1 VATSTSPAAASP
13 AIRPADLPRGTL
25 PALFFEAADEWDK
38 PDALLA
44 RRGGEWQPVSH
55 RELLGTVRRV
65 TSGLRRLGTGR
76 GDRVVLLSENRVEWA
91 FADWGILC
99 AGALT
104 VPVYATL
111 PASQIGYIL
120 GHAQA
125 TVGFVSTAG
134 QLAKVLEVRAEAPDL
149 RTIVVFDDVAEA
161 GEGVI
166 TLRRLLELGGEQDPG
181 ENRFRQDALEAG
193 PDDVAT
199 IIYTSGTTGTPKGVM
214 LTHDNLFSNVHAALR
229 AFVIGPA
236 DINLSFLPLSH
247 VFQRMVDYAMLW
259 RGCTI
264 AYVPAIDEVGAAFRE
279 VRPTIAA
286 AAPRIYEK
294 LYARILS
301 AKGARRRIV
310 LWARSVALRWSERK
324 LDGRPLSPGLRLS
337 HGLADRLVFS
347 KIRASLGG
355 RIRLFISGSAPL
367 GPQLARFFFGVG
379 LPIYEGYGLTETSPV
394 THVNTPG
401 FLRVGT
407 VGRAIEGTEVRI
419 APDGEILI
427 RGPQV
432 MKGYYRNPEAT
443 AAAIDEDGWFRTGDI
458 GVVDE
463 QGCLRITD
471 RKKDLLVTAGGKN
484 IAPQPIQNAV
494 KLSRF
499 IAEAVLVG
507 DRRPYPIVL
516 VVPNFDSLKSWA
528 HQQGLTWTDME
539 SLLAQAP
546 VRAKL
551 EQEVAH
557 RVEGFA
563 RFETPKKVLP
573 LPRELSLEKGEIT
586 PTLKVKRRVV
596 EERFREAIEK
606 LYAEDAVHE

>member
-1 VATSTSPAAASP
+1 
-13 AIRPADLPRGTL
+13 
-25 PALFFEAADEWDK
+25 
-38 PDALLA
+38 
-44 RRGGEWQPVSH
+44 
-55 RELLGTVRRV
+55 
-65 TSGLRRLGTGR
+65 
-76 GDRVVLLSENRVEWA
+76 
-91 FADWGILC
+91 
-99 AGALT
+99 
-104 VPVYATL
+104 
-111 PASQIGYIL
+111 
-120 GHAQA
+120 
-125 TVGFVSTAG
+125 
-134 QLAKVLEVRAEAPDL
+134 
-149 RTIVVFDDVAEA
+149 
-161 GEGVI
+161 
-166 TLRRLLELGGEQDPG
+166 
-181 ENRFRQDALEAG
+181 
-193 PDDVAT
+193 
-199 IIYTSGTTGTPKGVM
+199 
-214 LTHDNLFSNVHAALR
+214 
-229 AFVIGPA
+229 VIGPA

-247 VFQRMVDYAMLW
+247 VFQRMVDYAMLS

-324 LDGRPLSPGLRLS
+324 LGGRPLSPGLRLS
-337 HGLADRLVFS
+337 HRLADRLVFR

-355 RIRLFISGSAPL
+355 RMRLFISGSAPL
-367 GPQLARFFFGVG
+367 GPQLAYFFHGAG

-401 FLRVGT
+401 FLCVGS
-407 VGRAIEGTEVRI
+407 VGQAIEATEVRI
-419 APDGEILI
+419 APDGEILV

-443 AAAIDEDGWFRTGDI
+443 AAAIDDEGWFRTGDI

-546 VRAKL
+546 VREKL

-573 LPRELSLEKGEIT
+573 LSRELSLENGEIT
-586 PTLKVKRRVV
+586 PTLKVKRRFV

-606 LYAEDAVHE
+606 LYAEDAAHE